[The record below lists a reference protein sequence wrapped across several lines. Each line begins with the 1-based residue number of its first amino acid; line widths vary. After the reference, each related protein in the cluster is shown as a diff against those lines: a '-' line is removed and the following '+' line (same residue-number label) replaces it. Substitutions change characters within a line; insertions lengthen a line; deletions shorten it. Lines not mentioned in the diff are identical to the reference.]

1 MDTLHRS
8 FISLTFSVAMQVLL
22 VNSTYA
28 ELVRD
33 APVVPRTMNSSD
45 DIIQLVPSDDGN
57 YIYAL
62 TAQQVSYNP
71 TTPS

>member
-1 MDTLHRS
+1 MDILHRS
-8 FISLTFSVAMQVLL
+8 FFSLTISVAMQILL

-45 DIIQLVPSDDGN
+45 DIIQLVPSDDGD

>member
-1 MDTLHRS
+1 
-8 FISLTFSVAMQVLL
+8 

-33 APVVPRTMNSSD
+33 APAVPRTMNSSD
-45 DIIQLVPSDDGN
+45 DIIQLVPSDDGD

-62 TAQQVSYNP
+62 TAQQVSYNSM
-71 TTPS
+71 THS